1 MPKVLIS
8 KKAKKQ
14 LVALKRTSYFEKIL
28 DLLEELQENPFP
40 KGYDIE
46 KVRKDKTIRVRIG
59 KYRLF
64 YGINKK
70 EDNIEVYSINL
81 RKKAYK

>member
-1 MPKVLIS
+1 MLKVIIA

-14 LVALKRTSYFEKIL
+14 LMKLKGTSYFERIIEF
-28 DLLEELQENPFP
+28 LEKLQEKPFP

-46 KVRKDKTIRVRIG
+46 KVKGEQTIRVRFG

-64 YGINKK
+64 YEIEKK
-70 EDNIEVYSINL
+70 RDRAEVYAINL
-81 RKKAYK
+81 RKTAYK